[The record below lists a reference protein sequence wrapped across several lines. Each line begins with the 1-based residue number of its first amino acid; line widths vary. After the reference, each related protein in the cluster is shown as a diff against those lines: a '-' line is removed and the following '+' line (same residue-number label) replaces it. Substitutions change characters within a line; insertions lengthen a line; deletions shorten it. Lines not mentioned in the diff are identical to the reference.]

1 MTKEQLDIIFS
12 ELNEQFAEESEL
24 LYGQNIWLPM
34 DEVSEI
40 ILLSNECVYP
50 DETLQVYFDEEN
62 ELLLTAEGRYQDNV
76 FVRSK
81 IASAT
86 KYSQVIGFIMRRPSS
101 RKSPYKFSSTI

>member
-40 ILLSNECVYP
+40 FLLSNECIYP

-62 ELLLTAEGRYQDNV
+62 ELLLTAEGKYENGT

-86 KYSQVIGFIMRRPSS
+86 MYSQIMGLIMRRPSS
-101 RKSPYKFSSTI
+101 RKSPYKFSATV